1 MHYSARIC
9 QLLHCQICFVRI
21 DKNPIYSGNFDQI
34 FWIEYLSLF
43 YFLEPLS
50 LQFVVTVGVKDE
62 NLLIGAIPDASET
75 DANE

>member
-1 MHYSARIC
+1 M
-9 QLLHCQICFVRI
+9 LEFVSFSIAKSVLYVSTKTPSFR
-21 DKNPIYSGNFDQI
+21 KLDQI